1 MAFNSLTDAWFL
13 PMVESIGNGGPNA
26 LAQFDGIAINI
37 WKNRKVNSDVNI
49 MCQKPPM
56 GQFDGIIKN
65 IWKNRKVHS
74 DEKLYVLN
82 FT

>member
-1 MAFNSLTDAWFL
+1 MMRSHYNVGMSVLFCIAHMYEP
-13 PMVESIGNGGPNA
+13 PM
-26 LAQFDGIAINI
+26 AQFDGIAINI

-49 MCQKPPM
+49 MCQKPQM

>member
-1 MAFNSLTDAWFL
+1 MLLCIAHMYGP
-13 PMVESIGNGGPNA
+13 PM
-26 LAQFDGIAINI
+26 AQFDGIIINV
-37 WKNRKVNSDVNI
+37 WKNRKVHSDVNI
-49 MCQKPPM
+49 MCQRLPM

-65 IWKNRKVHS
+65 IWKNRKVQS

>member
-1 MAFNSLTDAWFL
+1 MTRSHHNVGASVLFCIAHMYEP
-13 PMVESIGNGGPNA
+13 PM
-26 LAQFDGIAINI
+26 AQFDGITINI
-37 WKNRKVNSDVNI
+37 WKSRKVNSDVNI
-49 MCQKPPM
+49 MCQKPLM

-65 IWKNRKVHS
+65 QWKNPKVHS